1 MQKHDSSLPPA
12 RLRVS
17 SRDDGM
23 KTVICFGEVLWDSMP
38 QGLFLGGA
46 PLNVA
51 YHLSRLGCE
60 ALMVSTVGD
69 DVLGEE
75 VLDRMK
81 AFGLSTEHIAV
92 SGALRTGLVKVQLDR
107 AGNAS
112 YTIIDPAAWDKIDVP
127 DDLVRKTSSAQALVF
142 GSLAMRHEHNIHQ
155 LSRLLDLPGILKV
168 FDVNLRPPFDNMD
181 LVFALARR
189 ADVLKLNEEELSRL
203 TGLESG
209 TEGAVV
215 DLARRSGVK
224 RICVT
229 LAARGAL
236 LYDNGQWFPGKAE
249 PVEVRDTVGAG
260 DAFLASFVLSML
272 SGRVDYSVE
281 MAKACRLGAFIATQY
296 GATPEYDPNV
306 LPYTGM
312 RTK

>member
-1 MQKHDSSLPPA
+1 
-12 RLRVS
+12 
-17 SRDDGM
+17 M